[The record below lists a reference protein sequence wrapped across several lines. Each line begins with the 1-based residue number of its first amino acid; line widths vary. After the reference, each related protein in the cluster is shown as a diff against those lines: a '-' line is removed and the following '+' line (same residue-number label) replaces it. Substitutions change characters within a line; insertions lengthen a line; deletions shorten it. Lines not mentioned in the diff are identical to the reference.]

1 MLLQKLMAKPP
12 PPDGNLGTLRLS
24 LVCKVLDAQSL
35 THRGSEWRTGW
46 SLDQHKP
53 QAEAGACSGSQ
64 VCHTPLGLAKAA
76 AEGGSLNSPI
86 CRNTANYKASTCWFK
101 KTSHRICRPL
111 RETSGCPSVHD
122 PYSLPAPLHGTGH
135 SSQFGYFYFVGLG
148 NLIKS
153 RRVQTCNCPF
163 PNWSFWNTWH

>member
-1 MLLQKLMAKPP
+1 MGTWELWGCPWSARSWMPSHLLTEALSEGQDGAWTSTNHRQRLELALVPRCVTHPLVWQKLLQKEDPWIVPFVETLQIIKPAP
-12 PPDGNLGTLRLS
+12 VGL
-24 LVCKVLDAQSL
+24 K
-35 THRGSEWRTGW
+35 
-46 SLDQHKP
+46 KP
-53 QAEAGACSGSQ
+53 LIISADPSQ
-64 VCHTPLGLAKAA
+64 KP
-76 AEGGSLNSPI
+76 N
-86 CRNTANYKASTCWFK
+86 
-101 KTSHRICRPL
+101 
-111 RETSGCPSVHD
+111 GCPSVHD